1 MTLSVI
7 GTANH
12 EPNYIQWRALVCLYT
27 SCQAAVDFFRLLSF
41 QSAPGDQNLTRRLKR
56 PNKSQTIL
64 LSMVLGCLVNQT
76 LSAVQTHGSVL
87 KHEMFLVLM
96 EILGGAW
103 SWWFDLI
110 LRFIG
115 NFLWQGRITWWV
127 WHGELQTF
135 LAVRLGFDFSKKWD
149 SPD

>member
-1 MTLSVI
+1 MMTLSVI

-12 EPNYIQWRALVCLYT
+12 EPNYIQWGALVCLYT

-56 PNKSQTIL
+56 PNKSRTIL
-64 LSMVLGCLVNQT
+64 LSMVLGRLVNQT
-76 LSAVQTHGSVL
+76 LSVVQTHGSVL

-103 SWWFDLI
+103 S
-110 LRFIG
+110 
-115 NFLWQGRITWWV
+115 
-127 WHGELQTF
+127 
-135 LAVRLGFDFSKKWD
+135 
-149 SPD
+149 